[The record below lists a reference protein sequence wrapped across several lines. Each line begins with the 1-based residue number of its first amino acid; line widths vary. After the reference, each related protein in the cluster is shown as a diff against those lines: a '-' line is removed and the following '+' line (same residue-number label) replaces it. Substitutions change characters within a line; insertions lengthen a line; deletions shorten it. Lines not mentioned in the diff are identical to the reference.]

1 MIESELTE
9 PIVEVIEHLEAPALH
24 AGEHFHY
31 ASLDRYRAIGK
42 GCRLR
47 QHSQSLPSELL
58 GEWNSRGFKRAALT
72 IPWPSEV
79 QITPTAQ
86 RGGVL
91 NDARLF
97 QPMAFRDVDNIGIA
111 VVHDLDG
118 RCRVI
123 PAKI

>member
-24 AGEHFHY
+24 TGEHFHY

-58 GEWNSRGFKRAALT
+58 GEWNSRSLKCAALT
-72 IPWPSEV
+72 IPGPCKFE
-79 QITPTAQ
+79 IAPTAK
-86 RGGVL
+86 RGSVL

-97 QPMAFRDVDNIGIA
+97 QPM
-111 VVHDLDG
+111 
-118 RCRVI
+118 
-123 PAKI
+123 